1 MRSLFAAC
9 CGLFLALTLLAAEK
23 PLQIYFIDVEGGQST
38 LFVAPGGH
46 SLLIDTGWPGNN
58 YRDAYRIIKAMKHAG
73 ISKLDDVLITHYHAD
88 HAGGAEQLASKVKIG
103 TFYDHGPTRE
113 TGNAASYLYASYQ
126 KAIANSQH
134 VVVKPG
140 NTIPVKGLDVTV
152 VSADGNL
159 IDHALPGAGQPNSYC
174 KGVEQKPV
182 DNTENARS
190 TGTVLEFGKFR
201 IVDLGDLTWDKEL
214 GLMCPDN
221 KLGHADLLVVSHH
234 GIDQSNSPALID
246 GLAPRVAIMDNGQ
259 KKGAVPSAWDIVHSS
274 PGLEDLWQLHFAD
287 AGGKEHNVPDA
298 YIANVN
304 EGDTGFYLKVT
315 AHEDGSFEVYN
326 QRNKFSK
333 PYPAK

>member
-1 MRSLFAAC
+1 MRALIAAC
-9 CGLFLALTLLAAEK
+9 CGLFIALTLSAAAK

-38 LFVAPGGH
+38 LFVTPGGH

-58 YRDAYRIIKAMKHAG
+58 YRDAYRIIRAMKLAR
-73 ISKLDDVLITHYHAD
+73 ISKLDDVLITHFHAD

-103 TFYDHGPTRE
+103 TFFDHGPTRE
-113 TGNAASYLYASYQ
+113 TGNAAGYLYASYQ
-126 KAIANSQH
+126 RAIVNSQH

-140 NTIPVKGLDVTV
+140 DTIPVKGLDVTV

-159 IDHALPGAGQPNSYC
+159 IDHALPGAGQPNPYC
-174 KGVEQKPV
+174 NGVEQKPV
-182 DNTENARS
+182 DHTENARS
-190 TGTVLEFGKFR
+190 TGTVLVFGKMR

-246 GLAPRVAIMDNGQ
+246 GLAPRVAIMDNGA
-259 KKGAVPSAWDIVHSS
+259 KKGAVRSAWDIVHSS
-274 PGLEDLWQLHFAD
+274 RGLENLWQLHFAD
-287 AGGKEHNVPDA
+287 AGGKEHNVADA

-304 EGDTGFYLKVT
+304 EGDTGFYLKVI

-326 QRNKFSK
+326 PRNKFLK
-333 PYPAK
+333 QYQAK

>member
-1 MRSLFAAC
+1 MRAFVAAC
-9 CGLFLALTLLAAEK
+9 CGLFIALTLSAASK
-23 PLQIYFIDVEGGQST
+23 PLEIYFIDVEGGQST
-38 LFVAPGGH
+38 LLVTPSKH

-58 YRDAYRIIKAMKHAG
+58 YRDAYRILKAMKLAG
-73 ISKLDDVLITHYHAD
+73 ISKLDDVLITHFHVD

-103 TFYDHGPTRE
+103 TFFDHGPSRE
-113 TGNAASYLYASYQ
+113 TGNAADYLYKSYQ
-126 KAIANSQH
+126 KAIAGSEH
-134 VVVKPG
+134 VTVKPG
-140 NTIPVKGLDVTV
+140 DTIPVKGLDVTV

-159 IDHALPGAGQPNSYC
+159 IDHALPGAGQPNKYC
-174 KGVEQKPV
+174 AETQQKPP
-182 DNTENARS
+182 DHSENARS
-190 TGTVLEFGKFR
+190 TGTVLVFGKMR

-234 GIDQSNSPALID
+234 GIDQSNSPALVD
-246 GLAPRVAIMDNGQ
+246 GLAPRVAIMDNSA

-287 AGGKEHNVPDA
+287 AGGKEHNVADA
-298 YIANVN
+298 YIANVE

-326 QRNKFSK
+326 PRNKYTK